1 MHENA
6 VQLKLTGPV
15 SALCFRQPWVQM
27 MMMMMMM
34 MMMKRRLV
42 AASVTDQELS
52 AAWVERHLMQ

>member
-27 MMMMMMM
+27 MMMMMM
-34 MMMKRRLV
+34 KRRLV
-42 AASVTDQELS
+42 AASVTEQELS